1 MHTYSVLVECEDE
14 AKDCTVQVQTEADLN
29 NCDEDMLASDIESCL
44 EEQHGLVM
52 GENLL
57 HWEFVS

>member
-1 MHTYSVLVECEDE
+1 MNTYSVLVECDNE
-14 AKDCTVQVQTEADLN
+14 ADDRTVQVQTEASLAG
-29 NCDEDMLASDIESCL
+29 CDEDMLASEIEACL

-57 HWEFVS
+57 HWEFA